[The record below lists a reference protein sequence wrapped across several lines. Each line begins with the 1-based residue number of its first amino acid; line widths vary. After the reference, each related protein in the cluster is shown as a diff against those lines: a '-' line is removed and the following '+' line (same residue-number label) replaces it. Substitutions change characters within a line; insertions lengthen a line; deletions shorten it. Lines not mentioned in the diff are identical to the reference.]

1 MWGEGEEREGHGQRM
16 DESRELSKIRFPSS
30 HPEFSRNLQN
40 SESLTSPFH
49 FQYNPQTLLISFLT
63 FLFSFLVSFLA
74 PPMLVAE
81 LGGWDRMCVCVRARA
96 LLGGAPSA
104 LNSRWTPV
112 SCGGFTL
119 HIWKREGLRMLINQH
134 LHVSSQP
141 SQEVSSNPG
150 TGGLCWFLYE
160 APGHPGS

>member
-1 MWGEGEEREGHGQRM
+1 MVQNLFPWELARRELWGEGEEREGHDQRM
-16 DESRELSKIRFPSS
+16 DESRGLSKIRFPSS

-81 LGGWDRMCVCVRARA
+81 LGGWDRMCVCVCAR
-96 LLGGAPSA
+96 S
-104 LNSRWTPV
+104 W
-112 SCGGFTL
+112 
-119 HIWKREGLRMLINQH
+119 EGLPQLSTQ
-134 LHVSSQP
+134 
-141 SQEVSSNPG
+141 
-150 TGGLCWFLYE
+150 GGLLSPAE
-160 APGHPGS
+160 ALPCTYRNVRDSGC